1 MKDLRGYLYPE
12 EVEKIIS
19 SAKNPR
25 DKLLLRLLWVTG
37 CRISEL
43 VGEII
48 KKTVGEK
55 VESKVVA
62 RGLHVSNIDFR
73 DGVVI
78 LETLK
83 RKKPHGRRVPI
94 DIETQRMLENYISGY
109 EIKGKLFNITR
120 QRVYQILRETG
131 KKAGIVKVGD
141 NKLHPH
147 HLRHSHCVAWVRADP
162 TMEGLRKLQRRVG
175 HASIATTAL
184 YLQFAESGEDVE
196 KVFGG
201 KKE

>member
-1 MKDLRGYLYPE
+1 MKDLRGYLYPK

-43 VGEII
+43 VGEIV
-48 KKTVGEK
+48 KGR
-55 VESKVVA
+55 VVA
-62 RGLHVSNIDFR
+62 RGLHVSSIDFR

-78 LETLK
+78 METLK
-83 RKKPHGRRVPI
+83 RKKPVLRRVTI
-94 DIETQRMLENYISGY
+94 DAETMRMIESYISDRG
-109 EIKGKLFNITR
+109 IKGKLFDITR
-120 QRVYQILRETG
+120 QRAFQILRETG
-131 KKAGIVKVGD
+131 KKAGIVTVGGR
-141 NKLHPH
+141 KLHPH

-175 HASIATTAL
+175 HASITTTAH

-196 KVFGG
+196 KLFGRVR
-201 KKE
+201 K